1 MGLLSAKSFRYMA
14 IGAGTQALGYMK
26 DAREKGEKGLA
37 DLKIAKAE
45 VDEELDTLQ
54 KNYNKALQV
63 GGNVGGGTFANY
75 LFGTKGIEYLASL
88 DEASAETVKN
98 ELSIL
103 KNQFNALPE
112 DERAKFQ
119 DYTKV
124 AKEKYETRVD
134 TLKKG
139 LQKNN
144 NMGRE
149 TTNFLA
155 KMLFDAPKDIMRQ
168 REEIIS
174 DVSAP
179 ELTVPQVTPSGAET
193 LRTENLY
200 TLPNKSQYENIVYL
214 DLYEKDPNTQT
225 YNLKTDK
232 ITQNTVTNAQNE
244 INTLKEKGYDKDLSV
259 VNYLAE
265 KNFMKDT
272 QDYTPEWSFY
282 ENDFKA
288 GSAYAND
295 FLNDF
300 TQALE
305 DDDTSYAQDI
315 ISIFNSSSDT
325 QNQDKAKELQIQ
337 LDNALKGI
345 IDTEEVEQPTPK
357 AEELTAS
364 QEDIVTQGGGRMK
377 QEIYS
382 PTSTLSDAEKLAN
395 SKVPVT
401 NQMIQNIIDKNKVT
415 MPSFSKEDAM
425 KLLEVNGYTIFP
437 VSPRPKGAAAMSWD
451 SRYKGKYDPETGN
464 PL

>member
-1 MGLLSAKSFRYMA
+1 
-14 IGAGTQALGYMK
+14 QALGYMR

-37 DLKIAKAE
+37 ELKIAKAE
-45 VDEELDTLQ
+45 VDEELNTLQ

-179 ELTVPQVTPSGAET
+179 ELTIPQVTPSGAET

-200 TLPNKSQYENIVYL
+200 TLPNKSTYENIVYL
-214 DLYEKDPNTQT
+214 DLYEKDPNTQA

-244 INTLKEKGYDKDLSV
+244 INNLKEKGYDKDLSV
-259 VNYLAE
+259 VSYLAE
-265 KNFMKDT
+265 K
-272 QDYTPEWSFY
+272 
-282 ENDFKA
+282 
-288 GSAYAND
+288 
-295 FLNDF
+295 
-300 TQALE
+300 
-305 DDDTSYAQDI
+305 
-315 ISIFNSSSDT
+315 
-325 QNQDKAKELQIQ
+325 
-337 LDNALKGI
+337 
-345 IDTEEVEQPTPK
+345 
-357 AEELTAS
+357 
-364 QEDIVTQGGGRMK
+364 
-377 QEIYS
+377 
-382 PTSTLSDAEKLAN
+382 TL
-395 SKVPVT
+395 
-401 NQMIQNIIDKNKVT
+401 
-415 MPSFSKEDAM
+415 
-425 KLLEVNGYTIFP
+425 
-437 VSPRPKGAAAMSWD
+437 
-451 SRYKGKYDPETGN
+451 
-464 PL
+464 